1 MTRTASDQAA
11 WLQQKSS
18 AESAC
23 RKKGQ
28 ITARDFDRQRF
39 NPRQRGTIMPK
50 QSPVRPQDHW
60 EAVRLSW
67 KARHIPIGTI
77 LVSGLALASVLSAVV
92 SIFVTGPAQGIP

>member
-1 MTRTASDQAA
+1 
-11 WLQQKSS
+11 
-18 AESAC
+18 
-23 RKKGQ
+23 
-28 ITARDFDRQRF
+28 
-39 NPRQRGTIMPK
+39 MPK
-50 QSPVRPQDHW
+50 QTTKRTSVRPPDHW